1 MAIEDRELIRFED
14 ADAFRAWLEE
24 HADDTPGVRIE
35 MAKKGAPFRTITYA
49 EALDV
54 AFEYGWIDARAKS
67 IDEHSYEQYFC
78 QRTAKSPWSKR
89 NVDLVTAKIERG
101 ELKPRGLA
109 EVEKAKTDGR
119 WDRAYA
125 GSATAELPPAFLDAL
140 EANAAAK
147 ATFEQL
153 TAQNR
158 YAIYFRLHEAK
169 KPETVTRR
177 IEGFIE
183 RLARGETEL

>member
-1 MAIEDRELIRFED
+1 MAIEDRELIRFDD

-24 HADDTPGVRIE
+24 HQDDTPGVRLIL
-35 MAKKGAPFRTITYA
+35 AKKGAPYRAVTYA

-67 IDEHSYEQYFC
+67 IDEHCYEQYFC
-78 QRTAKSPWSKR
+78 QRTAQSPWSKR
-89 NVDLVTAKIERG
+89 NVDLVLGKIERG

-109 EVEKAKTDGR
+109 EVEKAHADGR

-140 EANAAAK
+140 EANPAAT
-147 ATFEQL
+147 ATFAKL
-153 TAQNR
+153 NAQNR
-158 YAIYFRLHEAK
+158 FLIYFRLHGAK
-169 KPETVTRR
+169 KPETVARR
-177 IEGFIE
+177 IADFVE
-183 RLARGETEL
+183 RLGRGETEF